1 MSATLDVFQGD
12 ITTMKVDAIVN
23 AANET
28 LLGGGGVDGAIHLKA
43 GPDLREECRTLGGCP
58 TGSAKITGAYKLPAG
73 RVIHAVGPFWQ
84 GGGNGEPELLAS
96 CYRSILALAQE
107 HACATLGIP
116 AISTGI
122 YGYPKREAAAIAVP
136 TVQDALAGA
145 PAVRHITFCAFDSET
160 ASIYRELL
168 AEAS

>member
-1 MSATLDVFQGD
+1 MSATLEIFQGD

-43 GPDLREECRTLGGCP
+43 GPELRDECRTLGGCP

-73 RVIHAVGPFWQ
+73 KVIHAVGPFWQ
-84 GGGNGEPELLAS
+84 GGGHGEAELLAS
-96 CYRSILALAQE
+96 CYRSILDVAQA
-107 HACATLGIP
+107 HDCATLGIP

-122 YGYPKREAAAIAVP
+122 YGYPKRSAAEIAIA
-136 TVQDALAGA
+136 TVRDALPGT
-145 PAVRHITFCAFDSET
+145 PGVEHITFCAFDSET
-160 ASIYRELL
+160 TSIYQELL
-168 AEAS
+168 AL